1 MSRRIRADPPCQRGL
16 VAGRRA
22 TGGAF
27 FFAVDP
33 AFARACEPAA
43 FFFAAGFLPVCTGAP
58 DETRDECLA
67 RCLVFFGAAA
77 SAIDD
82 IVNAA
87 TSATTSIFSVL
98 RTMRLR

>member
-1 MSRRIRADPPCQRGL
+1 L

-22 TGGAF
+22 TGAF
-27 FFAVDP
+27 RFAVDP
-33 AFARACEPAA
+33 AFARARELA
-43 FFFAAGFLPVCTGAP
+43 FFFAGFFPVCAGAP
-58 DETRDECLA
+58 DDTREECFA

-98 RTMRLR
+98 RTRRLR

>member
-1 MSRRIRADPPCQRGL
+1 LRQRGF

-22 TGGAF
+22 TGAF
-27 FFAVDP
+27 FLAVDP
-33 AFARACEPAA
+33 VFARACELDA
-43 FFFAAGFLPVCTGAP
+43 FFFAADFLPVCTGAP